1 MCGLGQNGTQEPPAL
16 SFLTPLFGPVVC
28 DPVASLLGQQA
39 SAGTLDPLTAAD
51 SGGARA
57 PGPRSPLGARN
68 FRGFWF
74 AQVFLVVRWSDDF

>member
-39 SAGTLDPLTAAD
+39 SAGTLDHPPLQILGELVPRDLAPLWVQETSVV
-51 SGGARA
+51 SGSR
-57 PGPRSPLGARN
+57 RCSL
-68 FRGFWF
+68 
-74 AQVFLVVRWSDDF
+74 L